1 MAENVYPTLDSVGF
15 LTTPESK
22 AERIL
27 SDYIGTNFSQSNV
40 FYGSLKSMIYAVKN
54 NTNDMAGLANQ
65 VTNDLTELYGKYLS
79 GVVVEVQTVPTVDPD
94 GNVNDAVYELQM
106 DVQFLSGSNV
116 VQLAKSIMV
125 DNKGLGRLMTI
136 ERR

>member
-79 GVVVEVQTVPTVDPD
+79 GVVVEVQAVPTVSSD
-94 GNVNDAVYELQM
+94 GSVNDAVYELQM

>member
-1 MAENVYPTLDSVGF
+1 MAENVYSTLDSVGF

-79 GVVVEVQTVPTVDPD
+79 GVVVEVQAVPTVDSD

-125 DNKGLGRLMTI
+125 DDKGLGRLMTI

>member
-1 MAENVYPTLDSVGF
+1 MAENVYTTLDTVGF

-27 SDYIGTNFSQSNV
+27 GDYIGTNFSQSVV
-40 FYGSLKSMIYAVKN
+40 FFGSLKSMIYAVKN
-54 NTNDMAGLANQ
+54 NTNDMAGLSSQ
-65 VTNDLTELYGKYLS
+65 VSSDLTELFGKYLS
-79 GVVVEVQTVPTVDPD
+79 GVVVEVHAVPTVDPN
-94 GNVNDAVYELQM
+94 GGVNDAVYELQM
-106 DVQFLSGSNV
+106 DVQFSSGSNV
-116 VQLAKSIMV
+116 VHLAKSIMV

>member
-22 AERIL
+22 AERVL

-79 GVVVEVQTVPTVDPD
+79 GVVVEVQAVPTVSPD
-94 GNVNDAVYELQM
+94 GSVNDAVYELQM
-106 DVQFLSGSNV
+106 DAQFLSGSNV

>member
-22 AERIL
+22 AERAL

-79 GVVVEVQTVPTVDPD
+79 GVVVEVQAVPTVDPD

-106 DVQFLSGSNV
+106 DVQFLSGSIV

>member
-22 AERIL
+22 AERVL

-79 GVVVEVQTVPTVDPD
+79 GVVVEVQAVPTVSTD
-94 GNVNDAVYELQM
+94 GSVNDAVYELQM

-116 VQLAKSIMV
+116 VQLAKSIMI

>member
-22 AERIL
+22 AERVL

-79 GVVVEVQTVPTVDPD
+79 GVVVEVQAVPTVSPD
-94 GNVNDAVYELQM
+94 GSVNDAVYELQM

>member
-22 AERIL
+22 AERVL

-79 GVVVEVQTVPTVDPD
+79 GVVVEVQAVPTVSSD
-94 GNVNDAVYELQM
+94 GSVNDAVYELQM

>member
-1 MAENVYPTLDSVGF
+1 MAENVYITLDSVGF

-27 SDYIGTNFSQSNV
+27 ADYIGTNFSQSNV
-40 FYGSLKSMIYAVKN
+40 FYGRLKSMVYAVKN

-65 VTNDLTELYGKYLS
+65 VTNDLSELYGKYLS
-79 GVVVEVQTVPTVDPD
+79 GVVVDVQAVPTVEPN
-94 GNVNDAVYELQM
+94 GSINDAVYELQM

>member
-22 AERIL
+22 AERVL

-79 GVVVEVQTVPTVDPD
+79 GVVVEVQAVPTVSPD
-94 GNVNDAVYELQM
+94 SSVNDAVYELQM

>member
-22 AERIL
+22 AERVL

-40 FYGSLKSMIYAVKN
+40 FYGRLKSMIYAVKN
-54 NTNDMAGLANQ
+54 NTNDMASLANQ

-79 GVVVEVQTVPTVDPD
+79 GVVVEVQAVPTVSPD
-94 GNVNDAVYELQM
+94 GSVNDAVYELQM

>member
-79 GVVVEVQTVPTVDPD
+79 GVVVEAQAVPTVSPD
-94 GNVNDAVYELQM
+94 GSVNDAVYELQM

>member
-1 MAENVYPTLDSVGF
+1 MAENVYITLDSVGF

-27 SDYIGTNFSQSNV
+27 ADYIGTNFSQSNV
-40 FYGSLKSMIYAVKN
+40 FYGKLKSLIYAVKN
-54 NTNDMAGLANQ
+54 NTNDMSNLALQ
-65 VTNDLTELYGKYLS
+65 VSNDLTELYEKYLS
-79 GVVVEVQTVPTVDPD
+79 GVVVDVRAVPTTTAS
-94 GNVNDAVYELQM
+94 GGVNDAVYELQM
-106 DVQFLSGSNV
+106 EVQFLSGSNV

-136 ERR
+136 EKR

>member
-79 GVVVEVQTVPTVDPD
+79 GVVVEVQAVPTVSTD
-94 GNVNDAVYELQM
+94 GSVNDAVYELQM

>member
-79 GVVVEVQTVPTVDPD
+79 GVVVEVQAVPTVSPD
-94 GNVNDAVYELQM
+94 GSVNDAVYELQM

>member
-79 GVVVEVQTVPTVDPD
+79 GVVVEVQAVPTVSPD
-94 GNVNDAVYELQM
+94 GSVNDAVYELKM

>member
-79 GVVVEVQTVPTVDPD
+79 GVVVEVQAVPTVSPD
-94 GNVNDAVYELQM
+94 SSVNDAVYELQM

>member
-40 FYGSLKSMIYAVKN
+40 FYGRLKSMIYAVKN
-54 NTNDMAGLANQ
+54 NTNDMASLANQ

-79 GVVVEVQTVPTVDPD
+79 GVVVEVQAVPTVSSD
-94 GNVNDAVYELQM
+94 GSVNDAVYELQM

>member
-1 MAENVYPTLDSVGF
+1 MAENVYPSLDSVGF

-27 SDYIGTNFSQSNV
+27 GDYIGTNFSQSVV
-40 FYGSLKSMIYAVKN
+40 FYGGLRSLIYAVKN
-54 NTNDMAGLANQ
+54 NTNDMAGLSSQ
-65 VTNDLTELYGKYLS
+65 VTNDLTELFGKYLS
-79 GVVVEVQTVPTVDPD
+79 GVVVEVQAVPTTSHN
-94 GNVNDAVYELQM
+94 GSVNDAVYELQM

-125 DNKGLGRLMTI
+125 DNKGLSRLMTI

>member
-22 AERIL
+22 AERVL

-79 GVVVEVQTVPTVDPD
+79 GVVVEVQAVPTVSPD
-94 GNVNDAVYELQM
+94 GSVNDAVYELQM

-125 DNKGLGRLMTI
+125 HNKGLGRLMTI

>member
-1 MAENVYPTLDSVGF
+1 MAENVYPSLDSVGF

-79 GVVVEVQTVPTVDPD
+79 GVVVEVQAVPTVSPD
-94 GNVNDAVYELQM
+94 GSVNDAVYELQM

>member
-1 MAENVYPTLDSVGF
+1 MAENVYITLDSVGF

-27 SDYIGTNFSQSNV
+27 ADYIGTNFSQSNV
-40 FYGSLKSMIYAVKN
+40 FYGRLKSMVYAVKN

-65 VTNDLTELYGKYLS
+65 VTNDLSELYGKYLS
-79 GVVVEVQTVPTVDPD
+79 GVVVDVQAVPTVEPN
-94 GNVNDAVYELQM
+94 GSINDAVYELQM

-125 DNKGLGRLMTI
+125 DNTGLGRLMTI

>member
-40 FYGSLKSMIYAVKN
+40 FYGSLKSMIYAIKN

-79 GVVVEVQTVPTVDPD
+79 GVVVEAQAVPTVSPD
-94 GNVNDAVYELQM
+94 GSVNDAVYELQM

>member
-1 MAENVYPTLDSVGF
+1 MAENVYPTLGSVGF

-22 AERIL
+22 AERAL

-79 GVVVEVQTVPTVDPD
+79 GVVSVNNRSARCKRRCCNVPP
-94 GNVNDAVYELQM
+94 
-106 DVQFLSGSNV
+106 
-116 VQLAKSIMV
+116 
-125 DNKGLGRLMTI
+125 
-136 ERR
+136 

>member
-22 AERIL
+22 AERVL

-40 FYGSLKSMIYAVKN
+40 FYGKLKSMISAVKN
-54 NTNDMAGLANQ
+54 NTNDMTSLANQ

-79 GVVVEVQTVPTVDPD
+79 GVVVEVQAVPTVSSD
-94 GNVNDAVYELQM
+94 GSVNDAVYELQM